1 MEERGTA
8 LQKFK
13 KKKKKR
19 GKIEIE
25 ETGSARLQAAVH
37 LSEGVRSAEWIAS
50 F

>member
-8 LQKFK
+8 LQKF